1 LSDKAVLGFRAI
13 EDQPL
18 PIQILTTL
26 LAKGRIPHALLFIG
40 PDGVGKRTAATAF
53 AMAYHCRGRRPA
65 AEAAGRDPEAD
76 ACGVC
81 PTCRRVA
88 AGSHPDLL
96 RVAPTGETIRVH
108 QIRELVDAL
117 MMKPFEGA
125 GRVVVLAQAHA
136 MNPEAGNALLKA
148 LEEPPDRT
156 VLILTARQSSDLL
169 PTIVSRCQRIRFN
182 PLSRPT
188 LEKLLRER
196 EGLAAEDAAALA
208 AMADGSYSHAL
219 RLHANNW
226 RQRRGWLIAELAA
239 LPQRSPALRLN
250 LAEKLHGL
258 KDQLP
263 EALEMAMGW
272 YRDLAVYPYRPGS
285 VRHRDLIPRIRQIAR
300 REDSA
305 ANTARV
311 RLILRTLQDLQRNAN
326 PRLAL
331 DVLVM
336 RLAAARPA
344 PWTL

>member
-1 LSDKAVLGFRAI
+1 LPDKAVFGFRAI

-53 AMAYHCRGRRPA
+53 AMAYHCRGRRIPA
-65 AEAAGRDPEAD
+65 GDGGRVPAAD

-81 PTCRRVA
+81 PSCRRVA

-96 RVAPTGETIRVH
+96 RVAPVGDTIRVH
-108 QIRELVDAL
+108 QVRELVEAL

-125 GRVVVLAQAHA
+125 GRVVVLAQAQA

-169 PTIVSRCQRIRFN
+169 PTIVSRCQRVRFS

-188 LEKLLRER
+188 LERLLRER
-196 EGLAAEDAAALA
+196 EGLDADAAAVLA
-208 AMADGSYSHAL
+208 RMADGSYSHAL
-219 RLHANNW
+219 RLHATDW
-226 RQRRGWLIAELAA
+226 RKRCGWLIAELTA
-239 LPQRSPALRLN
+239 LPQRSSALRLSF
-250 LAEKLHGL
+250 AEKLHGL

-263 EALEMAMGW
+263 EALEMAMSW
-272 YRDLAVYPYRPGS
+272 YRDLAVYPYRPDG
-285 VRHRDLIPRIRQIAR
+285 VRHRDMIPLIRQAAR

-305 ANTARV
+305 ANAARV
-311 RLILRTLQDLQRNAN
+311 RLIQGTLHDLQRNAN